1 MRKFRCRSTFLQIWK
16 FQRIVSCNFQVFRNL
31 RDPAAHA
38 AVACATT
45 RADKF
50 ERFLK
55 ETNIFTNFQVD
66 GETPLMHAAR
76 AGRYDLCEALLFAG
90 ASASSAG
97 NVSEN
102 EEISRLLR
110 KWSLRK
116 VTDSPPARKWAS
128 PELAALPVSR

>member
-1 MRKFRCRSTFLQIWK
+1 
-16 FQRIVSCNFQVFRNL
+16 
-31 RDPAAHA
+31 
-38 AVACATT
+38 
-45 RADKF
+45 
-50 ERFLK
+50 
-55 ETNIFTNFQVD
+55 
-66 GETPLMHAAR
+66 MHAAR